1 MAEKK
6 LDRWKS
12 LITDWQES
20 GETREVFCRER
31 DLKISTFSYW
41 RTKINKHNKL
51 GNTGTG
57 APLKDSFIRYSL
69 PSSVSNGFTIEWP
82 DGMKLRLPSGIS
94 LQEIAELLG
103 ALKGHR

>member
-12 LITDWQES
+12 LITDWQTS
-20 GETREVFCRER
+20 GQTREVFCRER

-41 RTKINKHNKL
+41 RTKINKL
-51 GNTGTG
+51 GSAGTR
-57 APLKDSFIRYSL
+57 APMKDSFIRYSL

-82 DGMKLRLPSGIS
+82 DGMKLRLPSGIR

-103 ALKGHR
+103 ALKVHR